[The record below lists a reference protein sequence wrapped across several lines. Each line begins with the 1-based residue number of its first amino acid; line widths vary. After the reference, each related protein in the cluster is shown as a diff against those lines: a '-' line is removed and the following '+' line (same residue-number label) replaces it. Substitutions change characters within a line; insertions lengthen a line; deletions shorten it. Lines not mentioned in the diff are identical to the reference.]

1 MFCAVGRVL
10 LGVKDTR
17 SLGIFFCGSL
27 DFLSLGVIVCFVME
41 SLTKHWSNML
51 LNDRESG
58 KVSVTKE

>member
-27 DFLSLGVIVCFVME
+27 DFLSLELLFVLLWSLLLNTGVICC
-41 SLTKHWSNML
+41 
-51 LNDRESG
+51 
-58 KVSVTKE
+58 